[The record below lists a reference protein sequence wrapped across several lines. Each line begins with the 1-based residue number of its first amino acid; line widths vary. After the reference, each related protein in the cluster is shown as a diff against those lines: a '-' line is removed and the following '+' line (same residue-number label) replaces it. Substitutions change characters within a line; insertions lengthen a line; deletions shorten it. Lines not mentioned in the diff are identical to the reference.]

1 MGAAF
6 SWLGVFLE
14 RIGMKSKACNIVLLG
29 LDNAGKT
36 TLLNL
41 LLTGKFQRFE
51 RTMRARQQV
60 VSVGP
65 VKFNAWDLGGH
76 EAARSSWSDFYL
88 QCGGVVYMVD
98 AADHS
103 RSPPVC
109 AAAAAADRRCR
120 LQEALDEFQGVFRS
134 CRCVPGARTIAAAA
148 QFILKNPLF
157 LHPRRA
163 PFHSRRSEQALPVI
177 VLINKMDRKDAAPF
191 PDLEVPAPAPAL
203 HAARRVQRSLTPP
216 NRKCSMTP
224 PALLSSRPEMLEETH
239 RSPAVPSRATCAAF
253 RPASRSR
260 RGTRWL
266 PVPPHACAV
275 LLMPCTQE
283 ALLWLAERIPSS

>member
-109 AAAAAADRRCR
+109 AAAAAADKRCR
-120 LQEALDEFQGVFRS
+120 LQESLDEFQGVFRS
-134 CRCVPGARTIAAAA
+134 CRCVPGC
-148 QFILKNPLF
+148 
-157 LHPRRA
+157 
-163 PFHSRRSEQALPVI
+163 
-177 VLINKMDRKDAAPF
+177 
-191 PDLEVPAPAPAL
+191 
-203 HAARRVQRSLTPP
+203 
-216 NRKCSMTP
+216 CST
-224 PALLSSRPEMLEETH
+224 
-239 RSPAVPSRATCAAF
+239 VYF
-253 RPASRSR
+253 
-260 RGTRWL
+260 
-266 PVPPHACAV
+266 
-275 LLMPCTQE
+275 
-283 ALLWLAERIPSS
+283 

>member
-1 MGAAF
+1 
-6 SWLGVFLE
+6 
-14 RIGMKSKACNIVLLG
+14 MKSKACDIVLLG

-103 RSPPVC
+103 RLPPVC
-109 AAAAAADRRCR
+109 AAAAAAHHRCR

-134 CRCVPGARTIAAAA
+134 CRCVPGACIIAVAA
-148 QFILKNPLF
+148 QFILKKSTLSTP
-157 LHPRRA
+157 
-163 PFHSRRSEQALPVI
+163 STY
-177 VLINKMDRKDAAPF
+177 
-191 PDLEVPAPAPAL
+191 PA
-203 HAARRVQRSLTPP
+203 HHFT
-216 NRKCSMTP
+216 
-224 PALLSSRPEMLEETH
+224 
-239 RSPAVPSRATCAAF
+239 
-253 RPASRSR
+253 
-260 RGTRWL
+260 RGVAIKRCL
-266 PVPPHACAV
+266 
-275 LLMPCTQE
+275 
-283 ALLWLAERIPSS
+283 